1 MRKFTFNDFFQRNFI
16 EITLHE
22 GERKNLKFIIRC
34 YINKKR
40 PFQPIIVHNLINDL
54 PREITSLSFRLLC
67 AKHLNCGKKSSTMND
82 DVEILD
88 KNTQI
93 TVQERRH
100 TVHTQEEL
108 LENK

>member
-1 MRKFTFNDFFQRNFI
+1 
-16 EITLHE
+16 
-22 GERKNLKFIIRC
+22 
-34 YINKKR
+34 
-40 PFQPIIVHNLINDL
+40 
-54 PREITSLSFRLLC
+54 
-67 AKHLNCGKKSSTMND
+67 MND